1 MKNNFYFSLLILF
14 LFTFKSSK
22 CAEFQSITIK
32 YDKSQNIIQFNNK
45 TYYLTEIAE
54 EYILENNEL
63 SKEFITPI
71 IKPQLS
77 ASYFYLNLLGVI
89 ILTISAGCM
98 SGLTV
103 GYTSIDTL
111 VLEVK
116 ISNGTEE
123 EKYYA
128 KKVLSIVNKHHW
140 LLVTLLLCNSFA
152 AEAMP
157 IVLHRI
163 TNEAIAIVLSVLLL
177 LVFGEIIPMALC
189 TGPNQMKIA
198 SYLCPLTYLLM
209 IITYPLSYPIA
220 IIMDKV
226 IGIQGKTRYSNND
239 LRELI
244 KLHTINAIREFEP
257 DDEIKKNIIGLSNE
271 QVQLMIGALDIKT
284 ATVAQIMIP
293 LKECEMM
300 EYNTIIN
307 EEFLRNLM
315 IKGYSR
321 IPIYKN
327 NRCNVVGILRM
338 KQLLGI
344 NPSDNLK
351 LEDLHLEL
359 TNPFIVSAQM
369 KAIDLLNE
377 FRKGMSHMAF
387 ISENLSRNKIEFN
400 SIGKKKTNSSR
411 NEYNNENNNNI
422 LGIVTLE
429 DIIEKMFNVDILDE
443 EDYKKKK
450 EKMLEKEKIK
460 RELSHKIMAS
470 FIQENKE
477 QLNDMIEKSNTIKN
491 INHNNHDMN
500 LNDGD
505 YGLFEDHFDNI

>member
-1 MKNNFYFSLLILF
+1 MKNNIYYPLITLLLLLLTFNFSNC
-14 LFTFKSSK
+14 SN
-22 CAEFQSITIK
+22 FQSVNIK
-32 YDKSQNIIQFNNK
+32 YDKTQNIIQLNNK
-45 TYYLTEIAE
+45 TYYLTEIASE
-54 EYILENNEL
+54 FILENNEL
-63 SKEFITPI
+63 SKEFILPSQQ
-71 IKPQLS
+71 PQMTS
-77 ASYFYLNLLGVI
+77 SSFYFNLMGVI
-89 ILTISAGCM
+89 ILTLFAGCM

-128 KKVLSIVNKHHW
+128 KKILSIVSNHHW
-140 LLVTLLLCNSFA
+140 LLTTLLLCNSFA

-163 TNEAIAIVLSVLLL
+163 TGEAIAIVLSVLLL

-198 SYLCPLTYLLM
+198 SYLCPLTYSLM
-209 IITYPLSYPIA
+209 VITYPLSYPIA
-220 IIMDKV
+220 IVMDKV

-244 KLHTINAIREFEP
+244 KLHTINAIKEFEP
-257 DDEIKKNIIGLSNE
+257 DEVIKKNEIGLSNE

-284 ATVAQIMIP
+284 EKVKQIMIP
-293 LKECEMM
+293 LKDCEMM

-321 IPIYKN
+321 IPIYIN
-327 NRCNVVGILRM
+327 HRNNVVGILRM
-338 KQLLGI
+338 KQLLGVH
-344 NPSDNLK
+344 PSENLR

-359 TNPFIVSAQM
+359 TNPFIVSEEM

-387 ISENLSRNKIEFN
+387 ISNKLSKSKIEFH
-400 SIGKKKTNSSR
+400 SIGKNNSNNSR
-411 NEYNNENNNNI
+411 NENSNDEQSI

-470 FIQENKE
+470 FIKENKE
-477 QLNDMIEKSNTIKN
+477 QLNDMIEKSYTIKSN
-491 INHNNHDMN
+491 INQNMN

-505 YGLFEDHFDNI
+505 YGLFEDHNYFN

>member
-1 MKNNFYFSLLILF
+1 MKNFINYSLLLL
-14 LFTFKSSK
+14 LFTTTFSHCSK
-22 CAEFQSITIK
+22 FESMNIN
-32 YDKSQNIIQFNNK
+32 YDKSQNIIQLNNK

-63 SKEFITPI
+63 SKEFITPS
-71 IKPQLS
+71 QQQMS
-77 ASYFYLNLLGVI
+77 SSYFYFNLIGVI
-89 ILTISAGCM
+89 ILTLFAGCM

-116 ISNGTEE
+116 LSNGTEE

-128 KKVLSIVNKHHW
+128 KKILSIVSNHHW
-140 LLVTLLLCNSFA
+140 LLTTLLLCNSFA

-163 TNEAIAIVLSVLLL
+163 TNEAVAIVLSVLLL
-177 LVFGEIIPMALC
+177 LVFGEIVPMALC

-198 SYLCPLTYLLM
+198 SYLCPLTYSLM
-209 IITYPLSYPIA
+209 VITYPLSYPIA
-220 IIMDKV
+220 IIMDVV

-244 KLHTINAIREFEP
+244 KLHTINAIKEFEP
-257 DDEIKKNIIGLSNE
+257 AEEIKKKEIGLSNE

-284 ATVAQIMIP
+284 ENVKQIMIP
-293 LKECEMM
+293 LKDCEMM

-321 IPIYKN
+321 IPIYKEKRHN
-327 NRCNVVGILRM
+327 IVGILRM

-344 NPSDNLK
+344 NPSEHLK

-359 TNPFIVSAQM
+359 TNPFVVSEQM

-387 ISENLSRNKIEFN
+387 ISNKLSKNNIEFH
-400 SIGKKKTNSSR
+400 SIGKKNTNKSL
-411 NEYNNENNNNI
+411 NENSNDEQNI
-422 LGIVTLE
+422 IGIVTLE

-450 EKMLEKEKIK
+450 EKMLEKEKLK

-470 FIQENKE
+470 FIKENKE
-477 QLNDMIEKSNTIKN
+477 QLNDMIEKSNTFKSNFNPN
-491 INHNNHDMN
+491 INTN

-505 YGLFEDHFDNI
+505 YGLFEDHNYFN